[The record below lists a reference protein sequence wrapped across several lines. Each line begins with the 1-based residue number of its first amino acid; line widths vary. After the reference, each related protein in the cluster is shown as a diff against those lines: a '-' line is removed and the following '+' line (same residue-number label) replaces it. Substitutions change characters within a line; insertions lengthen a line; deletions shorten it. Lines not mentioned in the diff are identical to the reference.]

1 MKLGV
6 IDYGASNI
14 FSVVRA
20 LNSLGAST
28 KIVKTPEDFKNT
40 DKLVFPG
47 QGSMGACSK
56 KLSENN
62 LTNNRVPI
70 AAIIYDYKNQKIIAR
85 ATNTNSPI
93 GHAELEAIR
102 EALEIKKTNRL
113 DDCDIYVTIEPCLMC
128 ATAISK
134 CHMRRIYFG
143 AEDKLSLIHI
153 SEPTRPY

>member
-1 MKLGV
+1 MLRSATKKIFDEV
-6 IDYGASNI
+6 I
-14 FSVVRA
+14 
-20 LNSLGAST
+20 
-28 KIVKTPEDFKNT
+28 E
-40 DKLVFPG
+40 
-47 QGSMGACSK
+47 
-56 KLSENN
+56 LSENN

-85 ATNTNSPI
+85 AANTNSPI

-143 AEDKLSLIHI
+143 AEDKKGGAILNGPRVFENQNLRKVDVVSHI
-153 SEPTRPY
+153 EEEKTSNLLKKFFTSKRNN

>member
-1 MKLGV
+1 MLRSATKKIFDEV
-6 IDYGASNI
+6 I
-14 FSVVRA
+14 
-20 LNSLGAST
+20 
-28 KIVKTPEDFKNT
+28 E
-40 DKLVFPG
+40 
-47 QGSMGACSK
+47 
-56 KLSENN
+56 LSENN

-143 AEDKLSLIHI
+143 AEDKKGGAILNGPRVFENENLKKVNVISHI
-153 SEPTRPY
+153 EEEKTSNLLKKFFTSKRNN

>member
-1 MKLGV
+1 MLSK
-6 IDYGASNI
+6 
-14 FSVVRA
+14 
-20 LNSLGAST
+20 ST
-28 KIVKTPEDFKNT
+28 KKIFDEVIE
-40 DKLVFPG
+40 
-47 QGSMGACSK
+47 
-56 KLSENN
+56 LSENN

-143 AEDKLSLIHI
+143 AEDKKGGAILNGPRVFENENLKKVNVISHI
-153 SEPTRPY
+153 EEEKTSNLLKKFFTSKRNN

>member
-1 MKLGV
+1 MLSK
-6 IDYGASNI
+6 
-14 FSVVRA
+14 
-20 LNSLGAST
+20 ST
-28 KIVKTPEDFKNT
+28 KKIFDEVIE
-40 DKLVFPG
+40 
-47 QGSMGACSK
+47 
-56 KLSENN
+56 LSENN
-62 LTNNRVPI
+62 LINDRVPI

-102 EALEIKKTNRL
+102 EALDIKKTNRL

-143 AEDKLSLIHI
+143 AEDKKGGAILNGPRVFENENLKKVNVISHI
-153 SEPTRPY
+153 EEEKTSNLLKKFFTSKRNN

>member
-1 MKLGV
+1 MLSK
-6 IDYGASNI
+6 
-14 FSVVRA
+14 
-20 LNSLGAST
+20 ST
-28 KIVKTPEDFKNT
+28 KKIFDEVIE
-40 DKLVFPG
+40 
-47 QGSMGACSK
+47 
-56 KLSENN
+56 LSERN

-143 AEDKLSLIHI
+143 AEDKKGGAILNGPRIFEKENLKKVNVISHI
-153 SEPTRPY
+153 EEEKTSNLLKKFFTSKRNN

>member
-1 MKLGV
+1 MLSK
-6 IDYGASNI
+6 
-14 FSVVRA
+14 
-20 LNSLGAST
+20 ST
-28 KIVKTPEDFKNT
+28 KKIFDEVIE
-40 DKLVFPG
+40 
-47 QGSMGACSK
+47 
-56 KLSENN
+56 LSENN
-62 LTNNRVPI
+62 LTKNRVPI

-143 AEDKLSLIHI
+143 AEDKKGGAILNGPRVFVNENLKKVNVISHI
-153 SEPTRPY
+153 EEEKTSNLLKKFFTSKRNN

>member
-1 MKLGV
+1 MLSK
-6 IDYGASNI
+6 
-14 FSVVRA
+14 
-20 LNSLGAST
+20 ST
-28 KIVKTPEDFKNT
+28 KKIFDEVIE
-40 DKLVFPG
+40 
-47 QGSMGACSK
+47 
-56 KLSENN
+56 LSENN

-85 ATNTNSPI
+85 AANTNSPI

-134 CHMRRIYFG
+134 CHMRRVYFG
-143 AEDKLSLIHI
+143 AEDKKGGAILNGPRIFENQNLRKVDVISHI
-153 SEPTRPY
+153 EEEKTSNLLKKFFTSKRNN

>member
-1 MKLGV
+1 MLSK
-6 IDYGASNI
+6 
-14 FSVVRA
+14 
-20 LNSLGAST
+20 ST
-28 KIVKTPEDFKNT
+28 KKIFDEVIE
-40 DKLVFPG
+40 
-47 QGSMGACSK
+47 
-56 KLSENN
+56 LSENN
-62 LTNNRVPI
+62 LTNDRVPI

-102 EALEIKKTNRL
+102 EALDIKKTNRL

-143 AEDKLSLIHI
+143 AEDKKGGAILNGPRVFENENLKKVNVISHI
-153 SEPTRPY
+153 EEEKTSNLLKKFFTSKRNN

>member
-1 MKLGV
+1 MLSK
-6 IDYGASNI
+6 
-14 FSVVRA
+14 
-20 LNSLGAST
+20 ST
-28 KIVKTPEDFKNT
+28 KKIFDEVIE
-40 DKLVFPG
+40 L
-47 QGSMGACSK
+47 SK
-56 KLSENN
+56 SN

-143 AEDKLSLIHI
+143 AEDKKGGAILNGPRVFENENLKKVNVISHI
-153 SEPTRPY
+153 EEEKTSKLLKKFFTSKRNN

>member
-1 MKLGV
+1 MLSK
-6 IDYGASNI
+6 
-14 FSVVRA
+14 
-20 LNSLGAST
+20 ST
-28 KIVKTPEDFKNT
+28 KKIFDEVIE
-40 DKLVFPG
+40 
-47 QGSMGACSK
+47 
-56 KLSENN
+56 LSENN
-62 LTNNRVPI
+62 LTKNRVPI

-143 AEDKLSLIHI
+143 AEDKKGGAILNGPRVFENENLKKVNVISHI
-153 SEPTRPY
+153 EEEKTSNLLKKFFTSKRNN

>member
-1 MKLGV
+1 MLSK
-6 IDYGASNI
+6 
-14 FSVVRA
+14 
-20 LNSLGAST
+20 ST
-28 KIVKTPEDFKNT
+28 KKIFDEVIE
-40 DKLVFPG
+40 
-47 QGSMGACSK
+47 
-56 KLSENN
+56 LSENN

-134 CHMRRIYFG
+134 CHIRRIYFG
-143 AEDKLSLIHI
+143 AEDKKGGAILNGPRVFEKENLKKVNVISHI
-153 SEPTRPY
+153 EEEKTSNLLKKFFTSKRNN

>member
-1 MKLGV
+1 MLSK
-6 IDYGASNI
+6 
-14 FSVVRA
+14 
-20 LNSLGAST
+20 ST
-28 KIVKTPEDFKNT
+28 KKIFDEVIE
-40 DKLVFPG
+40 
-47 QGSMGACSK
+47 
-56 KLSENN
+56 LSENN
-62 LTNNRVPI
+62 LTKNRVPI

-143 AEDKLSLIHI
+143 AEDKKGGAILNGPRVFEKENLKKVEVISHI
-153 SEPTRPY
+153 EEEKTSNLLKKFFTSKRNN

>member
-1 MKLGV
+1 MLSK
-6 IDYGASNI
+6 
-14 FSVVRA
+14 
-20 LNSLGAST
+20 ST
-28 KIVKTPEDFKNT
+28 KKIFDEIIE
-40 DKLVFPG
+40 
-47 QGSMGACSK
+47 
-56 KLSENN
+56 LSENN

-143 AEDKLSLIHI
+143 AEDKKGGAILNGPRVFENENLKRVNVISHI
-153 SEPTRPY
+153 EEEKTSNLLKKFFTSKRNN

>member
-1 MKLGV
+1 MLSK
-6 IDYGASNI
+6 
-14 FSVVRA
+14 
-20 LNSLGAST
+20 ST
-28 KIVKTPEDFKNT
+28 KKIFDEVIE
-40 DKLVFPG
+40 
-47 QGSMGACSK
+47 
-56 KLSENN
+56 LSENN

-143 AEDKLSLIHI
+143 AEDKKGGAILNGPRVFENENLKKVNFISHI
-153 SEPTRPY
+153 EEETTSNLLKKFFTSKRNN

>member
-1 MKLGV
+1 ML
-6 IDYGASNI
+6 SN
-14 FSVVRA
+14 
-20 LNSLGAST
+20 ST
-28 KIVKTPEDFKNT
+28 KKIFDEVIE
-40 DKLVFPG
+40 
-47 QGSMGACSK
+47 
-56 KLSENN
+56 LSENN
-62 LTNNRVPI
+62 LTNNRIPI

-134 CHMRRIYFG
+134 CHIRRIYFG
-143 AEDKLSLIHI
+143 AEDKKGGAILNGPRVFENENLKKVNVISHI
-153 SEPTRPY
+153 EEEKTSNLLKKFFTSKRNN

>member
-1 MKLGV
+1 ML
-6 IDYGASNI
+6 ST
-14 FSVVRA
+14 
-20 LNSLGAST
+20 ST
-28 KIVKTPEDFKNT
+28 KKIFDEVIE
-40 DKLVFPG
+40 
-47 QGSMGACSK
+47 
-56 KLSENN
+56 LSENN

-85 ATNTNSPI
+85 AANTNSPI

-143 AEDKLSLIHI
+143 AEDKKGGAILNGPRVFENQNLRKVDVVSHI
-153 SEPTRPY
+153 EEEKTSNLLKKFFTSKRNN

>member
-1 MKLGV
+1 MLSK
-6 IDYGASNI
+6 
-14 FSVVRA
+14 
-20 LNSLGAST
+20 ST
-28 KIVKTPEDFKNT
+28 KKIFDEVIE
-40 DKLVFPG
+40 
-47 QGSMGACSK
+47 
-56 KLSENN
+56 LSENN

-143 AEDKLSLIHI
+143 AEDKKGGAILNGPRVFINENLKKVNVISHI
-153 SEPTRPY
+153 EEEKTGNLLKKFFTSKRNN

>member
-1 MKLGV
+1 MLSTATKKIFDEV
-6 IDYGASNI
+6 I
-14 FSVVRA
+14 
-20 LNSLGAST
+20 
-28 KIVKTPEDFKNT
+28 E
-40 DKLVFPG
+40 
-47 QGSMGACSK
+47 
-56 KLSENN
+56 LSEKN

-85 ATNTNSPI
+85 AANTNSPI

-143 AEDKLSLIHI
+143 AEDIKGGAILNGPRVFEKENLKKVEVISHI
-153 SEPTRPY
+153 EEEKTSNLLKKFFTSKRNN

>member
-1 MKLGV
+1 MLSK
-6 IDYGASNI
+6 
-14 FSVVRA
+14 
-20 LNSLGAST
+20 ST
-28 KIVKTPEDFKNT
+28 KKIFDEVIE
-40 DKLVFPG
+40 
-47 QGSMGACSK
+47 
-56 KLSENN
+56 LSEYN
-62 LTNNRVPI
+62 LTKNRVQI

-143 AEDKLSLIHI
+143 AEDKKGGAILNGPRVFENENLKKVNVISHI
-153 SEPTRPY
+153 EEEKTSNLLKKFFTSKRNN